1 MILFYSDTCQHC
13 SVLLDTI
20 KRHDTKKTIKLVV
33 IDAIINKIN
42 HKIKAVPALMFM
54 PSKEIIYGKAVFD
67 YLLLPNR
74 GYLFTSNSSRD
85 KQETSSITSPI
96 PLNIK
101 EKSDE
106 PAAFTLGAI
115 SSDNF
120 SDISDDNINSMNIN
134 DDKLYKW
141 GLVDESY
148 DTIANTNT
156 NTDANANTNTNTDA
170 NANTNTNTNTNINVI
185 GNGNGNINAIAN
197 ANANANSKYID
208 NDKIS
213 KKLPSIDELQ
223 KQRENIFKDI

>member
-85 KQETSSITSPI
+85 KQESSSSINSPI
-96 PLNIK
+96 PINNK

-106 PAAFTLGAI
+106 PSAFTLGAI
-115 SSDNF
+115 SSDNY

-141 GLVDESY
+141 GLVNESY
-148 DTIANTNT
+148 NTIDNTKPINNNTIDNTIDNTKNTNIINTIGNIT
-156 NTDANANTNTNTDA
+156 NNPINPINPINTNANTND
-170 NANTNTNTNTNINVI
+170 
-185 GNGNGNINAIAN
+185 
-197 ANANANSKYID
+197 
-208 NDKIS
+208 DKMS

-223 KQRENIFKDI
+223 KLRENIFKDI

>member
-33 IDAIINKIN
+33 IDAIVNKIS

-54 PSKEIIYGKAVFD
+54 PTKEIIYGKAVFD

-85 KQETSSITSPI
+85 KQETSSISSPI
-96 PLNIK
+96 PLNIQ
-101 EKSDE
+101 EKTDE
-106 PAAFTLGAI
+106 PMAFTLGAI

-134 DDKLYKW
+134 EDKLYKW
-141 GLVDESY
+141 GLVNETPD
-148 DTIANTNT
+148 IN
-156 NTDANANTNTNTDA
+156 
-170 NANTNTNTNTNINVI
+170 NTNTNTN
-185 GNGNGNINAIAN
+185 
-197 ANANANSKYID
+197 SYD